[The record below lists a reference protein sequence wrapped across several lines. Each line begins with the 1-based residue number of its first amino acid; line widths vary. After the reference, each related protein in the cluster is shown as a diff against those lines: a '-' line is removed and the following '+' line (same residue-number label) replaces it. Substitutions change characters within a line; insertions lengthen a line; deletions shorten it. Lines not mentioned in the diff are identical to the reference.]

1 MLYSAVMFSR
11 KSAKTE
17 KTLMQFCNIRFWV
30 AFENVK
36 ASFQLEVEWASNAI
50 AQDENDVCTFSN
62 MITFRPYFH
71 YPL

>member
-1 MLYSAVMFSR
+1 
-11 KSAKTE
+11 
-17 KTLMQFCNIRFWV
+17 MQFCNIRFWV
-30 AFENVK
+30 AFEIVK